1 MKQVMLKSYRGHRFY
16 NGLVN
21 TAEDVKYLQDELSDI
36 DQIVIDLQYKVKNES
51 QKNLRLFEALRY
63 KYESNKDKEHA
74 ITFEETTYNVED
86 VMNAATG
93 NTNQDQ

>member
-21 TAEDVKYLQDELSDI
+21 TADDVKYLEEEI
-36 DQIVIDLQYKVKNES
+36 FETDQIVRYLQDKVNTS
-51 QKNLRLFEALRY
+51 GLRNIELFEALRY

-93 NTNQDQ
+93 NST